1 MTKYEAW
8 SLVVQ
13 IAGTIV
19 AIIVVLVAVMGER
32 IRQWFS
38 RSKLTL
44 TLREPNFTHTINQVN
59 GWYYPT

>member
-19 AIIVVLVAVMGER
+19 AIIVVLVAVMGE
-32 IRQWFS
+32 
-38 RSKLTL
+38 LL
-44 TLREPNFTHTINQVN
+44 V
-59 GWYYPT
+59 